1 MRNPTDTLSMVRKGV
16 GERSLL
22 MLGIDVSKQSLT
34 ATWVDP
40 ITKVSLW
47 RSQVDNTIPGIHQ
60 ILRQVPA
67 SVPWVVEPTGRYSH
81 LVVKQANQQGRD
93 VRLAP
98 NRQAKD
104 FLRSVS
110 SRAKTDRLDSYHL
123 ALFGLSRP
131 LPPYTIKPE
140 MAEQLDQLLSAR
152 KQLQAMAVSLRQQ
165 KEQCAYAAASL
176 EPVIAQAKAQVKEL
190 DKQIASL
197 TQEQEALA
205 PARSL
210 LKVPGIGPVTA
221 AALASRLAF
230 RTFPGPDQFVAY
242 IGLDVSVRES
252 GKHKG
257 KRKLTK
263 QGDAELRRLLYCCAQ
278 SNLRIKDSPFRAE
291 YERAIAKGL
300 PTTAALNVVARK
312 LAKVCWAI
320 VHHDTEY
327 DPNRVGKTTK
337 HTTSTEP
344 KP

>member
-1 MRNPTDTLSMVRKGV
+1 
-16 GERSLL
+16 

-34 ATWVDP
+34 ITRVDP
-40 ITKVSLW
+40 STRQRLLSL
-47 RSQVDNTIPGIHQ
+47 QVDNSQKGIHQ
-60 ILRQVPA
+60 LLQHVPPD
-67 SVPWVVEPTGRYSH
+67 VPWVVEPTGRYSH
-81 LVVKQANQQGRD
+81 LVVKQGCQLGRD

-98 NRQAKD
+98 TRQAKA

-110 SRAKTDRLDSYHL
+110 PRAKTDRLDSYHL

-131 LPPYTIKPE
+131 LPSYPIKPE
-140 MAEQLDQLLSAR
+140 MAEQLDQLLAAR
-152 KQLQAMAVSLRQQ
+152 KQLRAMSASLRQQ

-176 EPVIAQAKAQVKEL
+176 EPVIEQAKAQIKVL
-190 DKQIASL
+190 DTQIAAL
-197 TQEQEALA
+197 TQNHEALA

-210 LKVPGIGPVTA
+210 QKVPGIGPVTA

-242 IGLDVSVRES
+242 IGLDVSVRQS
-252 GKHKG
+252 GKYQG

-278 SNLRIKDSPFRAE
+278 ANLRVKTSPFRAE

-312 LAKVCWAI
+312 IAKVCWAI
-320 VHHDTEY
+320 AHYGTEY
-327 DPNRVGKTTK
+327 DPSRVGNKTKPATF
-337 HTTSTEP
+337 TEP
-344 KP
+344 NP